1 MAHSCKLGFWRR
13 SMNLVVRSLLQIRL
27 SPRHIYL
34 LTVCGRKTGKPR
46 STPVRLVKKA
56 GQRWIVA
63 PYGAVSWVLNARAA
77 GRVLLS
83 RNGVEEIVR
92 IVKLP
97 PEEAAPILK
106 TYITEVPVTRTFF
119 DVTPRSP
126 LRHFVA
132 EAPRH
137 PVFRVLR

>member
-1 MAHSCKLGFWRR
+1 M
-13 SMNLVVRSLLQIRL
+13 
-27 SPRHIYL
+27 
-34 LTVCGRKTGKPR
+34 
-46 STPVRLVKKA
+46 RLVEKA

-83 RNGVEEIVR
+83 RNRREEIVR
-92 IVKLP
+92 IAELP
-97 PEEAAPILK
+97 ADEAAPILK
-106 TYITEVPVTRTFF
+106 TYITQVPVTRPFF

-126 LRHFVA
+126 LRDFIA

-137 PVFRVLR
+137 PVFRVLG